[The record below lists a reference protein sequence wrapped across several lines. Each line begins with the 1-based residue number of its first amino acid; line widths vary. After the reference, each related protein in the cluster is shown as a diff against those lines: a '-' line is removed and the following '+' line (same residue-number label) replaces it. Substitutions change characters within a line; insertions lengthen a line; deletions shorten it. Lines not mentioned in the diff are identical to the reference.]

1 MIKHDTNFH
10 HFILCANANY
20 FYLYRMKYVYP
31 LLLVLVFIMSACDYD
46 KEWTNKNIGNRYTIS
61 VPGYLKEVNDLRKD
75 ASFQYAN
82 RYRNVYLIVF
92 EKQRTKMDLTQFD
105 SAAILPLLKYVSK
118 PLITDSLDVM
128 VNGLPSL
135 EKRIMGEMNS
145 GDGMENIYY
154 DHLSIRGKQ
163 GDYEV
168 CTWTRGPKRQKLYQA
183 DMARMIFSFKEL

>member
-1 MIKHDTNFH
+1 
-10 HFILCANANY
+10 
-20 FYLYRMKYVYP
+20 
-31 LLLVLVFIMSACDYD
+31 
-46 KEWTNKNIGNRYTIS
+46 
-61 VPGYLKEVNDLRKD
+61 
-75 ASFQYAN
+75 
-82 RYRNVYLIVF
+82 
-92 EKQRTKMDLTQFD
+92 MDLTQFD

-154 DHLSIRGKQ
+154 DHLSIRGKK